1 MLRCFVLII
10 VLPIFCL
17 SALAAEPAVVPLT
30 IPLAAPIEPRNAA
43 PLAVAPVNPSIRQ
56 YSNTAIQHAPPQQWI
71 GIIQTPYGPMMMQ
84 LAPPPPYRDQDD
96 ATPQSE
102 NEKSGRR

>member
-56 YSNTAIQHAPPQQWI
+56 SVNPSIQQYSMRPRN
-71 GIIQTPYGPMMMQ
+71 
-84 LAPPPPYRDQDD
+84 
-96 ATPQSE
+96 
-102 NEKSGRR
+102 SGLGLSRHRMDR